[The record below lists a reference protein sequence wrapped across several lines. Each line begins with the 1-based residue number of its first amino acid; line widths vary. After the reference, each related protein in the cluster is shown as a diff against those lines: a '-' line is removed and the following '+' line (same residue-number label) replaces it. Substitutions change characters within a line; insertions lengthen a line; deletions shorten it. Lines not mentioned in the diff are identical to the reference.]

1 MLGKIVA
8 SILAVLVVSLLIIT
22 MFFPYDVDEKT
33 NVEKNSNGT
42 DTGDEFKFLKIKPG
56 TVVNVSGKITDISY
70 LNTTYGSFPII
81 SIEKNSFEEVGLL
94 SNLSFF
100 NETEHGLEI
109 LGDKNG
115 EYEVGKKVNFSL
127 IFEEFNI
134 DGKKFLWAE
143 KLGSYLKMPLAID
156 EAISAT
162 FHVAGFSL
170 SQESHDS
177 NWVSYKV
184 YTRNNESFPLDIF
197 NVTFMKL
204 SIDKS
209 LDINGYY
216 ENVNFSNVSKN
227 LFDYLG
233 SLWVHV
239 TQLAPGS
246 SYPDRQVHHYDF
258 NESISENTDIDFV
271 DTNSNNKID
280 TGDFFKVFI
289 EPTNDKTILETYNLL
304 ISATVEWTNG
314 RIYSCSPSC
323 LKYIINWHNGVI
335 EINDSDEIKV
345 NFKHYN
351 YTEDNNLIDTNID
364 ISEIKSDND
373 YSYNDFFFTIEVDP
387 EEVIKTSK
395 YFDRFN
401 LSEDLI
407 DLDED
412 ISFEYQDVNNNDFFD
427 SGDKIGVYGIEKNS
441 TVTLKCIYNKANSF
455 VGLIEWKAGD
465 GVITI
470 MDQIIT

>member
-8 SILAVLVVSLLIIT
+8 AIVAVLVVSVLIIT
-22 MFFPYDVDEKT
+22 MFFPYDADKKT
-33 NVEKNSNGT
+33 NVEENS
-42 DTGDEFKFLKIKPG
+42 DEINESNESNFLKIKSG
-56 TVVNVSGKITDISY
+56 TVVNISGNITDISY
-70 LNTTYGSFPII
+70 LNTSYGSFPII
-81 SIEKNSFEEVGLL
+81 SIEKNSFEEVGLI
-94 SNLSFF
+94 SNSSFF
-100 NETEHGLEI
+100 NEAEHALEI

-115 EYEVGKKVNFSL
+115 EYKVGKMVNFSL
-127 IFEEFNI
+127 SFKDFYI
-134 DGKKFLWAE
+134 DGKKFLWSE
-143 KLGSYLKMPLAID
+143 KLGCYLNMPLAVSD
-156 EAISAT
+156 ASHIS
-162 FHVAGFSL
+162 GFSL
-170 SQESHDS
+170 SQESHDN

-184 YTRNNESFPLDIF
+184 HTRNNESFPLDIF

-204 SIDKS
+204 STDKS

-216 ENVNFSNVSKN
+216 ENVNFSNLSKN
-227 LFDYLG
+227 IINYLATNY
-233 SLWVHV
+233 VYI

-246 SYPDRQVHHYDF
+246 SYPDREVHHYDF
-258 NESISENTDIDFV
+258 NESISENNDIEFL

-289 EPTNDKTILETYNLL
+289 EPTNDKTILDTYYLL

-314 RIYSCSPSC
+314 RIYSCPPAC
-323 LKYIINWHNGVI
+323 LKYIINWHDGAI

-345 NFKHYN
+345 NFNHDSYI
-351 YTEDNNLIDTNID
+351 ENNNMIDTTID
-364 ISEIKSDND
+364 ISKIKPN
-373 YSYNDFFFTIEVDP
+373 NDFSLNDFSFTLKVDP
-387 EEVIKTSK
+387 EEEMKTSK

-412 ISFEYQDVNNNDFFD
+412 IAFNYIDLNNNDFFD

-441 TVTLKCIYNKANSF
+441 TVTLNCIYEKTNSL